1 MVTISPS
8 GDTTGATDAAAINRA
23 LAGYQAVQLVPG
35 AYSVNEAIEIPA
47 HGVMRCA
54 ARDALGALTA
64 PPSGRGSLPAVIASA
79 GWADNANTDGLNGAC
94 LSSFTVDG
102 NNSAANGIVLQTFDG
117 RVDNVGVLNTTRAG
131 ILWSN
136 RSENWVQVPP
146 RQQREQPRGHEPRLP
161 GWLHRHVDGHRK

>member
-1 MVTISPS
+1 MR
-8 GDTTGATDAAAINRA
+8 GA
-23 LAGYQAVQLVPG
+23 G
-35 AYSVNEAIEIPA
+35 
-47 HGVMRCA
+47 
-54 ARDALGALTA
+54 RDALGSPYGTTIRAV
-64 PPSGRGSLPAVIASA
+64 GSLPAVIASA
-79 GWADNANTDGLNGAC
+79 GWADNANTDGLNGAG